1 MNSRPATPPYLLATA
16 AGMSLWFAASYI
28 SGSREPW
35 DARIYWN
42 AAYPLAIFL
51 SGMLGFYFPV
61 RPWRWA
67 VALFLSQFLAMT
79 IRNGEIGNLWP
90 LGLMLFALLSIPGI
104 VVGSL
109 AARLRGSP
117 GRRL

>member
-1 MNSRPATPPYLLATA
+1 MNDRPANTPFLLAA
-16 AGMSLWFAASYI
+16 LAGMGLWFATSYI

-42 AAYPLAIFL
+42 AAYPLAIVL
-51 SGMLGFYFPV
+51 SGIFGFYFPL

-67 VALFLSQFLAMT
+67 VTLFISQFPAMV
-79 IRNGEIGNLWP
+79 IRNGEIGNLWS
-90 LGLMLFALLSIPGI
+90 LGLMLFAVLSIPGI

-109 AARLRGSP
+109 AARIRGSQ
-117 GRRL
+117 G